1 MKQNIYSFPTPVS
14 TSSKSSTK
22 HCNSKTFCV
31 LWNILQNI
39 LLFLNF
45 SQSTLKKITRFNSD
59 VFQSNKQVKKNA
71 V

>member
-1 MKQNIYSFPTPVS
+1 MKQNIYSFLTPVS

-39 LLFLNF
+39 LFLNF
-45 SQSTLKKITRFNSD
+45 SQSTFKKITRFNSD